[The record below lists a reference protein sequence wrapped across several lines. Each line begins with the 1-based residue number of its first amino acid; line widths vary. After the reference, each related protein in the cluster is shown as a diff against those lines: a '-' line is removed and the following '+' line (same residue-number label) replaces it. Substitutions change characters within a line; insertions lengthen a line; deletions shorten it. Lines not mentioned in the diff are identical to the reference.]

1 MDIGSKI
8 HDIIEDQ
15 DIKQKMLA
23 KRLDI
28 PLSTFNGY
36 MTGRHQ
42 FPLDVVKKIA
52 EELEIT
58 TDYMLGLTKEPY
70 RPIFLTKAEQNTI
83 KALRTLTKEQRELI
97 LQNIS
102 LMQEQNQRR

>member
-1 MDIGSKI
+1 MDIGSKV
-8 HDIIEDQ
+8 HDIIEDR

-28 PLSTFNGY
+28 PLSTLNGY

-42 FPLDVVKKIA
+42 FPLDVIKRIA
-52 EELEIT
+52 EELDIT
-58 TDYMLGLTKEPY
+58 TDYLFGLVKEPY
-70 RPIFLTKAEQNTI
+70 RPIFLTKAEQSTV

-97 LQNIS
+97 LQDIS